1 MSNKTTETINQRY
14 DTFIYLFKVISV
26 ILYSVGLT
34 SLMVL
39 VVLAITIHSR

>member
-1 MSNKTTETINQRY
+1 MSNKTIETINHRY
-14 DTFIYLFKVISV
+14 DTLLYLFKVISV

-39 VVLAITIHSR
+39 TILALTIHSR